1 MTTRRSVAGEALRR
15 AGRGLHEDPERLVA
29 GVPAWMR
36 EAARRRARPADG
48 FPALAAWALPRLA
61 AATAAAVVI
70 AVTVSLW
77 NPSSSST
84 ASFESLIL
92 DDGVA
97 DTGDELF
104 DALLG
109 AERNHG

>member
-1 MTTRRSVAGEALRR
+1 MAGEALRR
-15 AGRGLHEDPERLVA
+15 AGGGLREDSERLVA
-29 GVPAWMR
+29 AVPALMR
-36 EAARRRARPADG
+36 EAARRRAQPADG

-61 AATAAAVVI
+61 AATAVAVVV

-97 DTGDELF
+97 NTGDELF